1 MGTVPV
7 QRWILLQFIGATVIP
22 LLPLGLLVMPLEE
35 LVRKLF
41 SMLV

>member
-1 MGTVPV
+1 
-7 QRWILLQFIGATVIP
+7 VIP
-22 LLPLGLLVMPLEE
+22 LLPLGLLVMPLED